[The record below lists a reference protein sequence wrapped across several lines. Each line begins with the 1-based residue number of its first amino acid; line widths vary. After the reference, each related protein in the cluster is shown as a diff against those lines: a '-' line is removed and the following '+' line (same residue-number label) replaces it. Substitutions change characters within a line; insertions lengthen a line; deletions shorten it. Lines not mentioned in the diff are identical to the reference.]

1 MQGNLEQQY
10 ETGNV
15 SIQERKRWYQKFPD
29 PMVLIFY
36 ILILAGFLTW
46 VVPKGAYD
54 TESVDGRQRVVA
66 DSFHY
71 LEDGGTT
78 FSVGGVLNQLFD
90 LFVAIPQGL
99 IQSGQYLFI
108 VFIAGGLFNILY
120 RTHALENLVGTAVKR
135 IGLNRGNLLIWLAT
149 YLYGLFGISVGYEN
163 NIALVPVALLVS
175 SALGYSNLVGACIAI
190 GGIGIGFTLSPINP
204 YTVGVA
210 QSIAGLPIFSGG
222 LLRFGM
228 ALVALSLLAWYITT
242 FVAPKHQLN
251 EQDAGT
257 GALSK
262 RIEDYR
268 LSSRDLGIIS
278 VFFFGILVIAGC
290 SYLAGTGAL
299 GRSWYIKEITAVF
312 ILMSIVIA
320 AICRIAPDRYVAQ
333 MVEGA
338 SKVTGGAL
346 VIGLAASIKVV
357 LEDGQIIYTIV
368 NTLNLALD
376 FMPES
381 LIAVGISVIQGVIN
395 LFIPSGSGQ
404 ALVTMPVLIPL
415 ADLVGITYQV
425 MILAFQVGDGLTNMI
440 VPTSG
445 GTLAMLALARVGYS
459 DWLKIILPL
468 VALIYVLSWGF
479 IILAQ
484 WMQWS

>member
-1 MQGNLEQQY
+1 MQEHLEH
-10 ETGNV
+10 ENGAGVLV
-15 SIQERKRWYQKFPD
+15 SKEGKRWYQKFPD

-46 VVPKGAYD
+46 VVPKGAYE
-54 TESVDGRQRVVA
+54 TELVDGRQRVVA

-71 LEDGGTT
+71 LEDHNTGYSIGGAI
-78 FSVGGVLNQLFD
+78 NQLFD

-99 IQSGQYLFI
+99 VQSGQYLFI

-120 RTHALENLVGTAVKR
+120 RSHALENLVGTAVKR
-135 IGLNRGNLLIWLAT
+135 IGLSRGNLLIWLAT

-175 SALGYSNLVGACIAI
+175 SALGYTNLVGACIAI

-222 LLRFGM
+222 LLRFAM
-228 ALVALSLLAWYITT
+228 AFVALSLLAWYITT
-242 FVAPKHQLN
+242 FVAPRHSARKG
-251 EQDAGT
+251 EGDA

-262 RIEDYR
+262 KIEDYR

-278 VFFFGILVIAGC
+278 VFFLGIVVIAGC
-290 SYLAGTGAL
+290 SYLAGTGTL
-299 GRSWYIKEITAVF
+299 GRGWYIKEITAVF

-320 AICRIAPDRYVAQ
+320 AICRIAPDRYVAH

-338 SKVTGGAL
+338 SRVTGGAL

-376 FMPES
+376 VMPES

-459 DWLKIILPL
+459 DWLKVIFPL
-468 VALIYVLSWGF
+468 VALIYALSWAF
-479 IILAQ
+479 IMLAQ
-484 WMQWS
+484 WLQWS

>member
-1 MQGNLEQQY
+1 MQGNTEQ
-10 ETGNV
+10 ENRTGTLDGLGD
-15 SIQERKRWYQKFPD
+15 KPWYQKFPD

-36 ILILAGFLTW
+36 ILLLASFLAW
-46 VVPKGAYD
+46 VVPKGAYEVE
-54 TESVDGRQRVVA
+54 TVDGRQRVIA

-71 LEDGGTT
+71 LADDTT
-78 FSVGGVLNQLFD
+78 PLSVAGAVNQLFNI
-90 LFVAIPQGL
+90 FVAIPQGL
-99 IQSGQYLFI
+99 IQSAQYLFI

-120 RTHALENLVGTAVKR
+120 RSHALENLVGTTVRR
-135 IGLNRGNLLIWLAT
+135 IGLDKGHLLIWLAT
-149 YLYGLFGISVGYEN
+149 YLYGIFGMSVGYEN

-175 SALGYSNLVGACIAI
+175 SALGYTNLVGACIAI

-210 QSIAGLPIFSGG
+210 QSIAGLPIFSGA

-228 ALVALSLLAWYITT
+228 AFMALSLLAWYITT
-242 FVAPKHQLN
+242 FVAPKHRAG
-251 EQDAGT
+251 EDEGGT

-262 RIEDYR
+262 KIEDYR
-268 LSSRDLGIIS
+268 LSARDLSIIS
-278 VFFFGILVIAGC
+278 VFFLGILVIAGC

-312 ILMSIVIA
+312 IVMSIVIA
-320 AICRIAPDRYVAQ
+320 AICRINPNRYVAD

-368 NTLNLALD
+368 DTLNRALD

-381 LIAVGISVIQGVIN
+381 LIAVGISVIQGIIN

-415 ADLVGITYQV
+415 ADLVGISYQV

-459 DWLKIILPL
+459 DWIKVIFPL
-468 VALIYVLSWGF
+468 IALIYVLSWGF
-479 IILAQ
+479 IIFAQ
-484 WMQWS
+484 MTHWS